1 MWVFVSEKELIK
13 HSEQEDWTIWQGLE
27 SLKDQAKSA
36 GLWNMF
42 LPLEA
47 DPEQK
52 YGAGLTNL
60 EYAHICEVTGLSAF
74 APEVFNCNAPD
85 TGNME
90 VLVKY
95 GTAEQKNR
103 WLKPLLNGE
112 IR

>member
-1 MWVFVSEKELIK
+1 MLFSEKELIK

-103 WLKPLLNGE
+103 WLNPLLNGE